1 VRALLAIIATLLL
14 GTCSRQVS
22 TLEQILAAGELRVV
36 TRNHPSAYYLGA
48 NGPQGPEYELAAQ
61 LAAELGVALYIYS
74 VPTLSDVIAE
84 VEAGRAH
91 FAAAGLTFGQSLPPR
106 VAFGPPY
113 QQVKEH
119 LVFRMGSPRPRTL
132 REAAQ
137 GHIEVAAN
145 GAHANTL
152 EQLRVQDPEL
162 VWVENPTTETEE
174 LFDRLTARNIDYT
187 IADSNEF
194 AVSRAFHP
202 EIRVAFDLQRS
213 KSLAWVANTR
223 DATLLNRLSAYFASL
238 SADGQLAAILDRYY
252 GNIRRFEY
260 VEARD
265 FIDHVNTRLPQYRQW
280 FKESA
285 TATGIDWR
293 LLSAIG
299 YQESQWVPDATSP
312 TGVRGLMMLTDDTAR
327 SLGIENRLDPKASIG
342 GGAQYFVMMRN
353 QIPERIREPDRTWFA
368 LAAYNV
374 GFGHLEDARI
384 LTQLHRKNP
393 DSWDDVRKF
402 LPLLTQEKWYS
413 RVKHG
418 YARGWE
424 PTRFVENIRSYYD
437 MLQWMAADSK
447 MNPEPGVAPVN

>member
-48 NGPQGPEYELAAQ
+48 NGPQGPEYELAAR

-74 VPTLSDVIAE
+74 VPTVGDVIAE
-84 VEAGRAH
+84 VQSGRAH
-91 FAAAGLTFGQSLPPR
+91 LAAAGLTQGQNLPAR
-106 VAFGPPY
+106 VAFGPAY

-119 LVFRMGSPRPRTL
+119 LVFRMGSQRPRTL
-132 REAAQ
+132 REASQ

-145 GAHANTL
+145 SAHANTL
-152 EQLRVQDPEL
+152 QQLRTQEPDL
-162 VWVENPTTETEE
+162 VWVENPDTETEE
-174 LFDRLTARNIDYT
+174 LFERLTERDIDYT

-194 AVSRAFHP
+194 AVSRAYHP
-202 EIRVAFDLQRS
+202 EIRVAFDLNRS
-213 KSLAWVANTR
+213 KSLAWAVNTH
-223 DATLLNRLSAYFASL
+223 DASLLNRLAAYFASL
-238 SADGQLAAILDRYY
+238 TADGQLAAIMNRYY
-252 GNIRRFEY
+252 GNIRRVEY

-265 FIDHVNTRLPQYRQW
+265 FIEHVNSRLPQYRQW

-285 TATGIDWR
+285 AAVGIDWR

-299 YQESQWVPDATSP
+299 YQESQWTADATSP
-312 TGVRGLMMLTDDTAR
+312 TGVRGLMMLTEDTAR
-327 SLGIENRLDPKASIG
+327 ILGVGNRLDPQGSIA

-353 QIPERIREPDRTWFA
+353 QIPPRIREPDRTWFA

-374 GFGHLEDARI
+374 GFGHLEDARV
-384 LTQLHRKNP
+384 LTQMHRKNP
-393 DSWDDVRKF
+393 DSWDDVRKY
-402 LPLLTQEKWYS
+402 LPLLTQEKWYA

-437 MLQWMAADSK
+437 MLQWMAADAK
-447 MNPEPGVAPVN
+447 EAAPTTN